1 LQFAIANVDCW
12 PDQREFAIIETATEA
27 NIKCGGL
34 GRSKM
39 SEAVAAPSV
48 AAPTVN
54 QIYKVALASIIGS
67 VIEQY
72 DFLVTA

>member
-1 LQFAIANVDCW
+1 
-12 PDQREFAIIETATEA
+12 
-27 NIKCGGL
+27 
-34 GRSKM
+34 M